1 MFRRTR
7 ICCADFG
14 VGCVLLAE
22 VILPRLTEDIPMNIQ
37 QSTPITPLRARMI
50 ADMISR
56 NLGPASQ
63 TSHLRACKRS
73 AAWLGRSPETAT
85 ATPDDV
91 KYFQQQLIESGTSIC
106 MRSQVILIGAALIN
120 FASARISG
128 RSAKHYASAPH
139 VTRNTC
145 THTRC

>member
-1 MFRRTR
+1 
-7 ICCADFG
+7 
-14 VGCVLLAE
+14 VLLAE

-37 QSTPITPLRARMI
+37 QSTPMTPLRARMI

-56 NLGPASQ
+56 NLG
-63 TSHLRACKRS
+63 
-73 AAWLGRSPETAT
+73 
-85 ATPDDV
+85 PDDV

-106 MRSQVILIGAALIN
+106 MRNQVILIGAALIN